1 MIATSTVHM
10 HMTTIIID
18 ASALLAI
25 LDADDDNHSYARQE
39 WEHLILGNER
49 LVCTNYN
56 LVETFALVQRR
67 LGMDAVRKLEEDVLP
82 MLVIDWMDA
91 ESHAIRVAALLIA
104 GRRRLS
110 LVDCASFET
119 MRRLGLDT
127 AFAFDRH
134 FSEQGFHTLP
144 QE

>member
-1 MIATSTVHM
+1 
-10 HMTTIIID
+10 MTTNIID
-18 ASALLAI
+18 TSAPLAI
-25 LDADDDNHSYARQE
+25 LDAGDDNHGSARQE

-67 LGMDAVRKLEEDVLP
+67 LDMGAVRTLEEDILP
-82 MLVIDWMDA
+82 MLVIDWMDV
-91 ESHAIRVAALLIA
+91 ESHAKSVTALLNA

-134 FSEQGFHTLP
+134 VSEQGFHSLP

>member
-1 MIATSTVHM
+1 
-10 HMTTIIID
+10 
-18 ASALLAI
+18 
-25 LDADDDNHSYARQE
+25 
-39 WEHLILGNER
+39 
-49 LVCTNYN
+49 LVCTNDN

-67 LGMDAVRKLEEDVLP
+67 LGLDAVRKLEEDVLP

-91 ESHAIRVAALLIA
+91 ESHAVSVAALLIA

-110 LVDCASFET
+110 LVDCARFET
-119 MRRLGLDT
+119 LRRHGRDT

>member
-1 MIATSTVHM
+1 MTMIF
-10 HMTTIIID
+10 ID
-18 ASALLAI
+18 TSALLAI
-25 LDADDDNHSYARQE
+25 LDADDDHHGSAAQE
-39 WEHLILGNER
+39 WERLILGSER
-49 LVCTNYN
+49 LVCTNYI

-67 LGMDAVRKLEEDVLP
+67 LGMDAVRKLSEDILPVLII
-82 MLVIDWMDA
+82 VWMDA
-91 ESHAIRVAALLIA
+91 DSHATSVAALLIA
-104 GRRRLS
+104 GRRGLS

-134 FSEQGFHTLP
+134 FSEQEFHTLP

>member
-1 MIATSTVHM
+1 
-10 HMTTIIID
+10 MTTIFID
-18 ASALLAI
+18 TSALLAI
-25 LDADDDNHSYARQE
+25 LDADDDHHGSASQE
-39 WEHLILGNER
+39 WERLILGSDR
-49 LVCTNYN
+49 LVCTNYI

-67 LGMDAVRKLEEDVLP
+67 LGMDAVRKLYEDILP

-91 ESHAIRVAALLIA
+91 DSHATSVAALVIS
-104 GRRRLS
+104 GRRGLS

-134 FSEQGFHTLP
+134 FGEQEFHTLP

>member
-1 MIATSTVHM
+1 MTMIF
-10 HMTTIIID
+10 ID
-18 ASALLAI
+18 TSALLAI
-25 LDADDDNHSYARQE
+25 LDADDNNHGSARQE
-39 WEHLILGNER
+39 WEHLILGGER

-82 MLVIDWMDA
+82 MLVIDWIDA
-91 ESHAIRVAALLIA
+91 ESHAISVAALLIA

>member
-1 MIATSTVHM
+1 MG
-10 HMTTIIID
+10 D
-18 ASALLAI
+18 RLA
-25 LDADDDNHSYARQE
+25 
-39 WEHLILGNER
+39 LGNKR
-49 LVCTNYN
+49 LVCTNN
-56 LVETFALVQRR
+56 NHVETFALVQRR
-67 LGMDAVRKLEEDVLP
+67 LGMDAVRKLEEDILP

-91 ESHAIRVAALLIA
+91 ESHAISVAALLIA
-104 GRRRLS
+104 SRRRLS

-127 AFAFDRH
+127 AFAFDCH